1 MTSLLQVDRV
11 SKQFGGLKALTE
23 LSLVCGDHE
32 VLGLIGPNGA
42 GKSTFFNVV
51 TGVYGPD
58 HGEVRFKGERVN
70 GYSSHQIVAA
80 GIARTFQN
88 LRLFHGMTALENVMV
103 ARHCRTGAALGA
115 ALFRTPNFHR
125 EEKEICDAG
134 REALDFVGLL
144 AAGNE
149 LAKNLSYGD
158 QRRLEIARALA
169 TGPALLLLDEPT
181 AGMNPRECNELVDL
195 IRKIR
200 QRNIAVII
208 IEHRMHVVM
217 SISDR
222 VVVLDYG
229 EKIAEGVPSE
239 VQKNPKVIEA
249 YLGAG

>member
-1 MTSLLQVDRV
+1 MTALLQVDKV
-11 SKQFGGLKALTE
+11 SKKFGGLKALTD
-23 LSLVCGDHE
+23 LSLRCDQNE
-32 VLGLIGPNGA
+32 VVGLIGPNGA

-58 HGEVRFKGERVN
+58 HGDVRFRGERVN
-70 GYSSHQIVAA
+70 GYSSHKIVAA

-103 ARHCRTGAALGA
+103 ARHCRTGAELGA
-115 ALFRTPNFHR
+115 ALFRTPTFRR

-134 REALDFVGLL
+134 REALEFVGLL

-149 LAKNLSYGD
+149 LAKNLSYGN

-169 TGPALLLLDEPT
+169 TGPSLLLLDEPT
-181 AGMNPRECNELVDL
+181 AGMNPRECNDL
-195 IRKIR
+195 IDLIQRIR

-217 SISDR
+217 TISDR

-229 EKIAEGVPSE
+229 EKIAEGIPSE
-239 VQKNPKVIEA
+239 VQKDPKVIEA

>member
-1 MTSLLQVDRV
+1 MLLQVDQV
-11 SKQFGGLKALTE
+11 SKHFGGLKALTN
-23 LSLVCGDHE
+23 LSVSVDSNE

-51 TGVYGPD
+51 TGVYAPD
-58 HGEVRFKGERVN
+58 TGEVRFQGKLIN
-70 GYSSHQIVAA
+70 HQKSHTVVQS

-103 ARHCRTGAALGA
+103 ARHSRTRASLVSALV
-115 ALFRTPNFHR
+115 RTPRFRR
-125 EEKEICDAG
+125 EEKDICEAG
-134 REALDFVGLL
+134 RAALEFVGLL
-144 AAGNE
+144 KCGND
-149 LAKNLSYGD
+149 LARNLSYGN

-169 TGPALLLLDEPT
+169 TEPSLLLLDEPT
-181 AGMNPRECNELVDL
+181 AGMNPKECDELIEL
-195 IRKIR
+195 IQKIR
-200 QRNIAVII
+200 QKNIAVII

-222 VVVLDYG
+222 IVVLDYG
-229 EKIAEGVPSE
+229 EKIAEGKPSE

>member
-1 MTSLLQVDRV
+1 MTTLLQVDKV
-11 SKQFGGLKALTE
+11 SKRFGGLKALTD
-23 LSLVCGDHE
+23 LSLQCDQNE
-32 VLGLIGPNGA
+32 VVGLIGPNGA

-58 HGEVRFKGERVN
+58 HGEVRFRGERVN
-70 GYSSHQIVAA
+70 GYSSHKIVAA

-103 ARHCRTGAALGA
+103 ARHCRTRAELGA
-115 ALFRTPNFHR
+115 ALFRTPTFRR
-125 EEKEICDAG
+125 EESEICDAG
-134 REALDFVGLL
+134 REALEFVGLL

-149 LAKNLSYGD
+149 LAKNLSYGN

-169 TGPALLLLDEPT
+169 TGPSLLLLDEPT
-181 AGMNPRECNELVDL
+181 AGMNPRECNDL
-195 IRKIR
+195 IDLIQRIR

-229 EKIAEGVPSE
+229 EKIAEGIPSE

-249 YLGAG
+249 YLGGG